1 MTIILNARLK
11 ASGKRQTFETD
22 TLEIKRGDK
31 VIVDLESGV
40 DIATVLSTSEEP
52 GEKSLKRVVRIA
64 TDEDVKNDKDNTR
77 MEEEGRIFC
86 QEKIKNS
93 CLPMHLVGT
102 RITLDRK
109 KFVFYFTA
117 EKRVD
122 FRELVKDLA
131 SKFRTRIEL
140 RQIGIRDEAKFLGG
154 IGSCGREVCCKLFL
168 TRFAP
173 ISIRMAKRQDIALN
187 PSKLS
192 GLCGRLMC
200 CLSYEHSRDH
210 KTSAKDKP
218 VRTPKVEAPKSKK
231 IAEEIAKKTS
241 EEHPKAVADVQTT
254 EETSAGKQPAQDA
267 ETHGE
272 KSETK
277 PETKS
282 VSTKESTGKPDQ
294 KKSGKTPR
302 RRRRSRRKKT

>member
-1 MTIILNARLK
+1 MTMIVNARLK
-11 ASGKRQTFETD
+11 ASGKQQTFETD
-22 TLEIKRGDK
+22 TLEVKRGDK
-31 VIVDLESGV
+31 VVVSLESGV
-40 DIATVLSTSEEP
+40 DIATVLSTSAIAEEP
-52 GEKSLKRVVRIA
+52 GKKTFKRVVRIA
-64 TDEDVKNDKDNTR
+64 TDEDVKNDENNTR
-77 MEEEGRIFC
+77 MEEEGRVFC
-86 QEKIKNS
+86 QEKIKS
-93 CLPMHLVGT
+93 SGLPMRLVGT
-102 RITLDRK
+102 RITLDKK

-154 IGSCGREVCCKLFL
+154 IGSCGRELCCKLFL

-200 CLSYEHSRDH
+200 CLSYEHIRDKAGAKENPVCTPRTEATKSE
-210 KTSAKDKP
+210 KTAQEISSLDLQAK
-218 VRTPKVEAPKSKK
+218 
-231 IAEEIAKKTS
+231 
-241 EEHPKAVADVQTT
+241 
-254 EETSAGKQPAQDA
+254 EETSVGKTGRNA

-272 KSETK
+272 KSDNTET
-277 PETKS
+277 S
-282 VSTKESTGKPDQ
+282 DGKPVQ
-294 KKSGKTPR
+294 KKVVKSPR
-302 RRRRSRRKKT
+302 RRRRSRRKKA

>member
-1 MTIILNARLK
+1 MTIIVNARLK
-11 ASGKRQTFETD
+11 ASGKQQTFEAD
-22 TLEIKRGDK
+22 TLEVKRGDK
-31 VIVDLESGV
+31 VVVALESGV
-40 DIATVLSTSEEP
+40 DIATVLSTTDTAEEP
-52 GEKSLKRVVRIA
+52 GKKTLKKVVRIA
-64 TDEDVKNDKDNTR
+64 TDEDVKNDENNTR
-77 MEEEGRIFC
+77 MEEEGRVFC
-86 QEKIKNS
+86 QEKIKS
-93 CLPMHLVGT
+93 SGLPMRLVGT
-102 RITLDRK
+102 RITLDKK

-154 IGSCGREVCCKLFL
+154 IGSCGRELCCKLFL

-200 CLSYEHSRDH
+200 CLSYEHIRDN
-210 KTSAKDKP
+210 KAGAKEKP
-218 VRTPKVEAPKSKK
+218 VRTPRSEATKSKK
-231 IAEEIAKKTS
+231 IA
-241 EEHPKAVADVQTT
+241 Q
-254 EETSAGKQPAQDA
+254 ETSSLDLQATGETSVGKTAQNA

-272 KSETK
+272 KSEK
-277 PETKS
+277 KS
-282 VSTKESTGKPDQ
+282 ESTEISETSDGKPVQ
-294 KKSGKTPR
+294 KKIGKSPR
-302 RRRRSRRKKT
+302 RRRRSRRKKV

>member
-1 MTIILNARLK
+1 MTMIVNARLK

-22 TLEIKRGDK
+22 ALEIKRGDK
-31 VIVDLESGV
+31 VIVGLESGV
-40 DIATVLSTSEEP
+40 DIATVLSTTSEEELV
-52 GEKSLKRVVRIA
+52 GKSLKRVVRIA
-64 TDEDVKNDKDNTR
+64 TDEDVKDDEDNTC
-77 MEEEGRIFC
+77 MEEEGRVFC
-86 QEKIKNS
+86 QEKIKNNR
-93 CLPMHLVGT
+93 LPMHLVGT

-131 SKFRTRIEL
+131 SRFRTRIEL

-173 ISIRMAKRQDIALN
+173 ISIRMAKRQDISLN

-200 CLSYEHSRDH
+200 CLSYEHIRDN
-210 KTSAKDKP
+210 KASVKDKP
-218 VRTPKVEAPKSKK
+218 VRTPRVEAPKSKK
-231 IAEEIAKKTS
+231 IIKEMPE
-241 EEHPKAVADVQTT
+241 KAQEAMADVQAIG
-254 EETSAGKQPAQDA
+254 ETSAGKQPVQDT
-267 ETHGE
+267 ETHE
-272 KSETK
+272 
-277 PETKS
+277 
-282 VSTKESTGKPDQ
+282 
-294 KKSGKTPR
+294 KKSGSTEAAAGKPAQTQKKTGKAPR
-302 RRRRSRRKKT
+302 RRRRSRRKKN